1 MIHHDKSIAITGHTQ
16 GLGKAL
22 QHQFL
27 SNGYNVKGYSRTNG
41 YDINDFNKIINDA
54 IDTNIFINNAYDDYA
69 QVSLLYSIFDKWK
82 DQNKLIV
89 NISSLMT
96 EGIRSYVHP
105 YTIHKA
111 ALDKTHDQLVATE
124 SKVKLLNIKPGWI
137 DTPRVAK
144 YNNINKI
151 NPYSLATLIYDLIN
165 NDLYLTEI
173 KIMHEI
179 D

>member
-1 MIHHDKSIAITGHTQ
+1 MLYHDKSIAITGHTK

-22 QHQFL
+22 YYKFL
-27 SNGYNVKGYSRTNG
+27 SNDYSIKGYSRTNG
-41 YDINDFNKIINDA
+41 YDINDFDEIINDA

-69 QVSLLYSIFDKWK
+69 QISLLYAIFDKWK

-96 EGIRSYVHP
+96 EGTKSFEHP

-111 ALDKTHDQLVATE
+111 ALDKAHEQLVATK

-137 DTPRVAK
+137 DTPKVAE
-144 YNNINKI
+144 YNVNKI
-151 NPYSLATLIYDLIN
+151 DPYSLATTIYDLIN
-165 NDLYLTEI
+165 NDLDILEV